1 MKKLNLLSGGA
12 VSPEDTFKAI
22 NGVIGAMN
30 SLSDDI
36 GDINNHSG
44 TTSSSFNS
52 SVIGTIGD
60 VEKLAPNVPTGETL
74 TNFTETFA
82 PSVNSYYNCRRD
94 KHLY

>member
-60 VEKLAPNVPTGETL
+60 VENWPRMFQLEKPLQT
-74 TNFTETFA
+74 
-82 PSVNSYYNCRRD
+82 SQKRSR
-94 KHLY
+94 HLLILITI